1 MRAIVTG
8 AAGFIGS
15 ALAESLVGT
24 GHSVVGVDSFSEYYD
39 PAQKRSTAGH
49 LRGMGVEVIE
59 ADLLELDLVGLL
71 ADADVVFHQAGQPG
85 VRASWSGGFESYA
98 RDNILVTQALLE
110 AAREAASLQRFVFAS
125 SSSVYGNVD
134 VYPCTEATLPRPFS
148 PYGVTKLAAE
158 HLCSLYAQNW
168 SLPTVSLRYFTIYGP
183 RQRPDMAFHRLI
195 EAALNGQEFELYGD
209 GGQRR
214 EFTFVGDVVE
224 ANILAATCDVAP
236 GTYMN
241 VSGGQS
247 VSMNEVIDQIES
259 ELGPMSIRRTA
270 TVAGDVRETG
280 ATTDRAADLLGW
292 MPMTSLAEGIKTQI
306 DWHRMER
313 GSRR

>member
-15 ALAESLVGT
+15 ALAEGLVERGA
-24 GHSVVGVDSFSEYYD
+24 SVVGVDSFSDYYD
-39 PAQKRSTAGH
+39 PAQKRSTARH
-49 LRGMGVEVIE
+49 LGTAGVDVVEG
-59 ADLLELDLVGLL
+59 DLLELDLVELL
-71 ADADVVFHQAGQPG
+71 ADVDVVFHQAGQPG

-110 AAREAASLQRFVFAS
+110 AARNASSLQRFVFAS
-125 SSSVYGNVD
+125 SSSVYGNVE

-158 HLCSLYAQNW
+158 HLCSLYAHNW

-195 EAALNGQEFELYGD
+195 QAALDGREFELYGD

-224 ANILAATCDVAP
+224 ANIAAATSDVAP

-247 VSMNEVIDQIES
+247 VSMNDVIEQIES
-259 ELGPMSIRRTA
+259 ELGPMAIRRTA
-270 TVAGDVRETG
+270 AVAGDVRETG
-280 ATTDRAADLLGW
+280 ATTDRAAELLDW
-292 MPMTSLAEGIKTQI
+292 APMTSLAEGIKTQI